1 MRKPIA
7 RYYQAGPQG
16 GVYYVASSGARV
28 YVDRSTPLG
37 QRSSGSRL
45 VSINPGDKD
54 YGERSSQPAESD
66 AGGFDVL
73 LSLAVLAFVTS
84 FPLGALFGHPFWLLK
99 MPFQL
104 INALLWAG
112 INS

>member
-7 RYYQAGPQG
+7 RNYKAGPQG

-45 VSINPGDKD
+45 LSINPSDKD
-54 YGERSSQPAESD
+54 YGQRSSQPVESD

-84 FPLGALFGHPFWLLK
+84 FPLGAVFGHPFWLMK

-104 INALLWAG
+104 LNTLLWAG